1 MKYKLMVSAVLLG
14 LAVFTGCAVSGEGQN
29 GKSGNA
35 GTVLAAEDGKILIK
49 VPEEGVPMAE
59 MPFIEVTEAEVPV
72 AEIPSMEAASGE
84 MSSIETSEAENT
96 AEEMREPAE
105 VVISLAGDCS
115 FGKLSVHSYERTF
128 DEYFDKYGAEFF
140 FKNVKSIFEA
150 DDLTL
155 VNFEG
160 VLTDSKDIQEKEYNI
175 KGRTE
180 FKDVLTAGSVEA
192 VSFGN
197 NHRFDYGQ
205 QGVDDTIAA
214 FNDVNVVYAYDENL
228 GIYETKSGIRIGI
241 VSVNEVYDEKQVEV
255 YLEKGIAALKE
266 STDLILACCHWGE
279 ETHHYPEAYQVELG
293 RKCIDWGADL
303 VVGCHPHVL
312 QGIDYYN
319 GKYIIY
325 SLGNFSFGGHKN
337 PKDKNAMIVQATAN
351 FDEKGLLVGELA
363 LKVIPCRIS
372 TKDNSNDYCPTIPE
386 GKRWDEIIGLVN
398 KYSADF
404 PVLVNGDGTVV
415 HE

>member
-1 MKYKLMVSAVLLG
+1 MKSMKYKLSIAAILLSLAVL
-14 LAVFTGCAVSGEGQN
+14 GCAHNEG
-29 GKSGNA
+29 
-35 GTVLAAEDGKILIK
+35 AEVVIDQVISE
-49 VPEEGVPMAE
+49 PEESQAQTV
-59 MPFIEVTEAEVPV
+59 
-72 AEIPSMEAASGE
+72 IPE
-84 MSSIETSEAENT
+84 ET
-96 AEEMREPAE
+96 E

-115 FGKLSVHSYERTF
+115 FGKLSVHSYEGTF
-128 DEYFDKYGAEFF
+128 NEYFDKYGAGYFF
-140 FKNVKSIFEA
+140 QNVKDIFAA

-160 VLTDSKDIQEKEYNI
+160 VLTESKDIQEKEYNI
-175 KGRTE
+175 KGKTE
-180 FKDVLTAGSVEA
+180 YKAVLTEGSVEA

-228 GIYETKSGIRIGI
+228 GIYETDSGIKIGI

-255 YLEKGIAALKE
+255 YLENGISVLKE

-279 ETHHYPEAYQVELG
+279 ETHHYPEEYQKELG

-337 PKDKNAMIVQATAN
+337 PKNKNAMIVQATAN
-351 FDEKGLLVGELA
+351 FVGSELTGELQ

-372 TKDNSNDYCPTIPE
+372 TKDNKNDYCPMIPE
-386 GKRWDEIIGLVN
+386 GEKREEILRLVN

-404 PVLVNGDGTVV
+404 PVVVAEDGTVS
-415 HE
+415 HK

>member
-1 MKYKLMVSAVLLG
+1 MRTMKGKLGILAILLG
-14 LAVFTGCAVSGEGQN
+14 AVISMGC
-29 GKSGNA
+29 SGNGA
-35 GTVLAAEDGKILIK
+35 VDTNSNTKAENVLAA
-49 VPEEGVPMAE
+49 
-59 MPFIEVTEAEVPV
+59 EAEVPV
-72 AEIPSMEAASGE
+72 TEEISV
-84 MSSIETSEAENT
+84 ETPV
-96 AEEMREPAE
+96 REPAE

-128 DEYFDKYGAEFF
+128 NDYFDKYGAGYFF
-140 FKNVKSIFEA
+140 QNVKSLFEA

-160 VLTDSKDIQEKEYNI
+160 VLTESQDIQEKQYNI
-175 KGRTE
+175 KGKPE
-180 FKDVLTAGSVEA
+180 YKAVLTEGSVEA

-214 FNDVNVVYAYDENL
+214 FNDVNVVYAYDENV
-228 GIYETKSGIRIGI
+228 GIYVTDSGIRIGI

-255 YLEKGIAALKE
+255 YLENGIANLKGC
-266 STDLILACCHWGE
+266 TDLILACCHWGE
-279 ETHHYPEAYQVELG
+279 ETHHYPEEYQVELG

-351 FDEKGLLVGELA
+351 FDGEKVAGELQ

-372 TKDNSNDYCPTIPE
+372 SKDKSNDYCPTIAE
-386 GKRWDEIIGLVN
+386 GERRTEILGLVN

-404 PVLVNGDGTVV
+404 PVSVAEDGTVV

>member
-1 MKYKLMVSAVLLG
+1 MRNMKYKLMVSAILLG
-14 LAVFTGCAVSGEGQN
+14 LVVFMGCASGGDGQSS
-29 GKSGNA
+29 KSGNA
-35 GTVLAAEDGKILIK
+35 ETVLAAEEGKVLQKIP
-49 VPEEGVPMAE
+49 VEDVPMVE
-59 MPFIEVTEAEVPV
+59 MPVVEEVSTEV
-72 AEIPSMEAASGE
+72 AV
-84 MSSIETSEAENT
+84 
-96 AEEMREPAE
+96 REPAE

-128 DEYFDKYGAEFF
+128 NDYFDKYGAGYFF
-140 FKNVKSIFEA
+140 QNVKSLFEA

-175 KGRTE
+175 KGNTE
-180 FKDVLTAGSVEA
+180 YKAVLTEGSVEA

-214 FNDVNVVYAYDENL
+214 FNDVNVVYAYDENV
-228 GIYETKSGIRIGI
+228 GIYVTDSGIRIGI

-255 YLEKGIAALKE
+255 YLQNGIASLKE

-279 ETHHYPEAYQVELG
+279 ETHHYPEEYQVELG

-351 FDEKGLLVGELA
+351 FDSEGLVGELQ

-386 GKRWDEIIGLVN
+386 GARWDEIIGLVN
-398 KYSADF
+398 KYSAKF
-404 PVLVNGDGTVV
+404 PVNVAKDGTVV

>member
-1 MKYKLMVSAVLLG
+1 MKNMKCKISVTAILLALAVL
-14 LAVFTGCAVSGEGQN
+14 GCSQPQGTMNSQDFEQMGEGETEIVIEQAVSEP
-29 GKSGNA
+29 K
-35 GTVLAAEDGKILIK
+35 
-49 VPEEGVPMAE
+49 EEP
-59 MPFIEVTEAEVPV
+59 
-72 AEIPSMEAASGE
+72 IPK
-84 MSSIETSEAENT
+84 EN
-96 AEEMREPAE
+96 AE

-128 DEYFDKYGAEFF
+128 DEYFDKYGAEYFF
-140 FKNVKSIFEA
+140 QNVKTIFEA

-160 VLTDSKDIQEKEYNI
+160 VLTESKDVQEKEYNI
-175 KGRTE
+175 KG
-180 FKDVLTAGSVEA
+180 KDVYKNVLTAGSVEA

-214 FNDVNVVYAYDENL
+214 FKDVNVVYAYDENL
-228 GIYETKSGIRIGI
+228 GIYETENGIKIGI

-255 YLEKGIAALKE
+255 YLENGIAILKE

-279 ETHHYPEAYQVELG
+279 ETHHYPEAYQKELG

-325 SLGNFSFGGHKN
+325 SLGNFCFGGHKN
-337 PKDKNAMIVQATAN
+337 PKDKNSMIVQATADFTGN
-351 FDEKGLLVGELA
+351 ELTGELQ

-372 TKDNSNDYCPTIPE
+372 TKDNSNDYCPIPAE
-386 GKRWDEIIGLVN
+386 GTRKKEIINLVN
-398 KYSADF
+398 EYSAKF
-404 PVLVNGDGTVV
+404 PVSVMEDGTVI
-415 HE
+415 HK

>member
-1 MKYKLMVSAVLLG
+1 MRNMKYKLMVSAILLG
-14 LAVFTGCAVSGEGQN
+14 LVVFMGCASGGDGQSS
-29 GKSGNA
+29 KSGNA
-35 GTVLAAEDGKILIK
+35 ETVLAAEEGKVLQKIP
-49 VPEEGVPMAE
+49 VEDVPMVE
-59 MPFIEVTEAEVPV
+59 MPVVEEVSTEV
-72 AEIPSMEAASGE
+72 AV
-84 MSSIETSEAENT
+84 
-96 AEEMREPAE
+96 REPAE

-128 DEYFDKYGAEFF
+128 NDYFDKYGAGYFF
-140 FKNVKSIFEA
+140 QNVKSIFEA

-175 KGRTE
+175 KGNTE
-180 FKDVLTAGSVEA
+180 YKAVLTEGSVEA

-214 FNDVNVVYAYDENL
+214 FNDVNVVYAYDENV
-228 GIYETKSGIRIGI
+228 GIYVTDSGIRIGI

-255 YLEKGIAALKE
+255 YLQNGIASLKE

-279 ETHHYPEAYQVELG
+279 ETHHYPEEYQVELG

-351 FDEKGLLVGELA
+351 FDSEGLVGELQ

-386 GKRWDEIIGLVN
+386 GARWDEIIGLVN
-398 KYSADF
+398 KYSAKF
-404 PVLVNGDGTVV
+404 PVNVAKDGTVV

>member
-1 MKYKLMVSAVLLG
+1 MKNMKCKISVTAILLALAVL
-14 LAVFTGCAVSGEGQN
+14 GCSQPQGTMNSRDFEQMGEGEAEIVIEQAVSEP
-29 GKSGNA
+29 K
-35 GTVLAAEDGKILIK
+35 
-49 VPEEGVPMAE
+49 EEP
-59 MPFIEVTEAEVPV
+59 
-72 AEIPSMEAASGE
+72 IPK
-84 MSSIETSEAENT
+84 EN
-96 AEEMREPAE
+96 AE

-128 DEYFDKYGAEFF
+128 DEYFDKYGAEYFF
-140 FKNVKSIFEA
+140 QNVKDIFEA

-160 VLTDSKDIQEKEYNI
+160 VLTESKDVQEKEYNI
-175 KGRTE
+175 KG
-180 FKDVLTAGSVEA
+180 KDVYKNVLTAGSVEA

-214 FNDVNVVYAYDENL
+214 FKDVNVVYAYDENL
-228 GIYETKSGIRIGI
+228 GIYETENGIKIGI

-255 YLEKGIAALKE
+255 YLENGIAILKE

-279 ETHHYPEAYQVELG
+279 ETHHYPEAYQKELG

-325 SLGNFSFGGHKN
+325 SLGNFCFGGHKN

-351 FDEKGLLVGELA
+351 FVGNELAGELQ

-372 TKDNSNDYCPTIPE
+372 SKDTSNDYCPMIPE
-386 GKRWDEIIGLVN
+386 GERRQEIFNLVN

-404 PVLVNGDGTVV
+404 PVSVTEDGTVI

>member
-1 MKYKLMVSAVLLG
+1 MRKMKYKLIVASVLLG
-14 LAVFTGCAVSGEGQN
+14 VAVFMGCAPGGEGQN
-29 GKSGNA
+29 EKSGNA
-35 GTVLAAEDGKILIK
+35 ETVWAAEEGTMVIK
-49 VPEEGVPMAE
+49 VPVADVPVVEMPVIEVPAAE
-59 MPFIEVTEAEVPV
+59 MELTKIPVVNESTTEEEVQEPV
-72 AEIPSMEAASGE
+72 
-84 MSSIETSEAENT
+84 
-96 AEEMREPAE
+96 E

-128 DEYFDKYGAEFF
+128 DEYFDKYGAEYFF
-140 FKNVKSIFEA
+140 QNVKELFEA

-160 VLTDSKDIQEKEYNI
+160 VLTDSKDIQEKQYNI

-180 FKDVLTAGSVEA
+180 FKEVLTAGSVEA

-228 GIYETKSGIRIGI
+228 GIYETDSGIRIGF

-255 YLEKGIAALKE
+255 YLKNGIAILKE

-293 RKCIDWGADL
+293 KKCIDWGADL

-337 PKDKNAMIVQATAN
+337 PKNKNAMIVQATAN
-351 FDEKGLLVGELA
+351 FDAEGLAGELQ

-372 TKDNSNDYCPTIPE
+372 TKDNSNDYCPIIPE
-386 GKRWDEIIGLVN
+386 GERWNEIIGLVN
-398 KYSADF
+398 KYSAKF
-404 PVLVNGDGTVV
+404 PVSVTEDGTVV